1 MIQGKFTKVKT
12 RGGEIIYPTTSF
24 NLSDGPN
31 EQYIILIPTG
41 EPGDLEGISIGTVID
56 DNGKVTI
63 TAVPYISKEAIVNP
77 VTFEGMATFSQDI
90 NVFLILF
97 PLYSPVANFTVLVDY
112 GYNSSMLELY
122 AMKVAPNERYSSMMA
137 STRSLSNVPY
147 SVLGINSTKVPFCSS
162 VALTS
167 FPTSIPSL
175 KSKVKLRPS
184 W

>member
-1 MIQGKFTKVKT
+1 M
-12 RGGEIIYPTTSF
+12 
-24 NLSDGPN
+24 
-31 EQYIILIPTG
+31 
-41 EPGDLEGISIGTVID
+41 ID

-122 AMKVAPNERYSSMMA
+122 AMKVAPQ
-137 STRSLSNVPY
+137 
-147 SVLGINSTKVPFCSS
+147 
-162 VALTS
+162 
-167 FPTSIPSL
+167 
-175 KSKVKLRPS
+175 
-184 W
+184 